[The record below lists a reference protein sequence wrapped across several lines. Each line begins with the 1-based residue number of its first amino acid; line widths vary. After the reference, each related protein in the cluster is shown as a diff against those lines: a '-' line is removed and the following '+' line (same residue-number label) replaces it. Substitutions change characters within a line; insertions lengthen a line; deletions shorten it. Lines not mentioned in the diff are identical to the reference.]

1 MKKIFFTLF
10 FFYSILYSNQI
21 DDYVKE
27 LRNLD
32 KNQSMNLVMS
42 YWVGKPNDFAL
53 TLMAIVWKESNFG
66 RYQSNTR
73 DGKYG
78 SFGLGQILLE
88 TAMSRLNLKT
98 DKERRA
104 LKVKLLTDNAFN
116 LRLAMK
122 ELMYWK
128 NIHKEKKR
136 RKYWLTCTIASYNA
150 GWKSVHSE
158 KGKAY
163 SKDVLVRIKALKKFF
178 RTTKHFKHKVTVE
191 HMKDIQQDLKKSK

>member
-1 MKKIFFTLF
+1 MKKIFVLF
-10 FFYSILYSNQI
+10 FFFVTLLYGNKV

-66 RYQSNTR
+66 KYQSNTR

-88 TAMSRLNLKT
+88 TAMARMNVKS
-98 DKERRA
+98 DKDRRA
-104 LKVKLLTDNAFN
+104 LKMKLLTDNAFN

-128 NIHKEKKR
+128 NIHKVKKK

-150 GWKSVHSE
+150 GWKSVYSE

-163 SKDVLVRIKALKKFF
+163 SKDVLIRIKALKKFF
-178 RTTKHFKHKVTVE
+178 KTTKTFKHKVTVE
-191 HMKDIQQDLKKSK
+191 HMKEIQSDIRKLK